1 VDLDLTFALVS
12 PNYTAAL
19 VGTAGDSK
27 SDTRGIIQLDYM
39 GQENDVPKVSVTL
52 VEFDEHETIDQT
64 TPGRAEPIIE
74 FTGYIKDG
82 VFTAE
87 SWKIKTE
94 KLPDT
99 GPHITVIIG
108 GQVVSNVKLPS
119 SETENA
125 VFELG
130 LVARSGASEYRSLW
144 RAYVR
149 HYTIR
154 PADGPVMAFITGA
167 EDQTF
172 FTAARA
178 YWKQYA
184 DAVIALDGMSL
195 EEIVRYLDTHKD
207 AYGDYGEVNIVC
219 HGNRLSALIRIL
231 KGGERKLQLNTL
243 YQTLGIAGEEAP
255 AGDEQGIAF
264 QAANRLKFDYSNNE
278 TKGLKETTR
287 IVFRACNIG
296 HRPDLLKALREQIF
310 GNICPV
316 KAPKYLQGYGTRD
329 RATKK
334 PFEFFSEDLQRHVPG
349 TADPPRRPKA
359 KPDQSSQEE
368 LMQAEF
374 NSKHPELDFALEK
387 DTFESK
393 ITKRTFTYHLRGTE
407 GDFYDF
413 KANSVKDDSTFLAE
427 SQTRFDAKRNEAAEY
442 TRWEQWKPGKVSL
455 KDQTKKL
462 GGVQRVVETGN
473 IWVTVHDKT
482 AIPASSFVMVE
493 PDLLI
498 IGSSKEL
505 GIYKDPELRPDG
517 IRVSSAQ
524 VEHKHVSI
532 STSRAPNVEV
542 KVSTEVEAGIEN
554 TAKVFKFQGK
564 NQTSLSGTVPLVF
577 SIGPVEVKM
586 RSERYRLAEIVLSR
600 VQVHW
605 RRQLRE
611 DDAGATYSKRT
622 LVVPDVENGEHYGS
636 SEDSWPSDDDL
647 AKLSE

>member
-1 VDLDLTFALVS
+1 
-12 PNYTAAL
+12 
-19 VGTAGDSK
+19 
-27 SDTRGIIQLDYM
+27 
-39 GQENDVPKVSVTL
+39 
-52 VEFDEHETIDQT
+52 
-64 TPGRAEPIIE
+64 
-74 FTGYIKDG
+74 
-82 VFTAE
+82 
-87 SWKIKTE
+87 
-94 KLPDT
+94 
-99 GPHITVIIG
+99 
-108 GQVVSNVKLPS
+108 
-119 SETENA
+119 
-125 VFELG
+125 
-130 LVARSGASEYRSLW
+130 
-144 RAYVR
+144 
-149 HYTIR
+149 
-154 PADGPVMAFITGA
+154 MAFITGA

-393 ITKRTFTYHLRGTE
+393 ITKRTFTQQRFDTE
-407 GDFYDF
+407 GFFYDF
-413 KANSVKDDSTFLAE
+413 KANSVKEDSQIVAE
-427 SQTRFDAKRNEAAEY
+427 LQTRFDAKRNEAAEY

-505 GIYKDPELRPDG
+505 GRPPTADPSSEEARDSSGQLD
-517 IRVSSAQ
+517 IVSSAIRPGGITVSNTQ
-524 VEHKHVSI
+524 VEDKHVSI
-532 STSRAPNVEV
+532 STSGAPNVEV
-542 KVSTEVEAGIEN
+542 NVITG
-554 TAKVFKFQGK
+554 KVFKFQGK